1 VFLTKRQAKF
11 RFRMLV
17 DGVPKNLFS
26 VRVRSDDQLA
36 IILPPPKNI
45 EWQNQNHGIVEDHY
59 SIHGPTKGS
68 GTTIKRTLVLDDESL
83 IETVL
88 FAPNEFRGWATPI
101 YINACST
108 LLCDNYNSQN
118 RLKDTHIDIC
128 SYNPN
133 ISTLVYA
140 IIISDGEWDNRK
152 LSDTGLGFLSRKFG
166 RYCVNLLYM
175 FQLLPSNHLGLSQ
188 MVMTST
194 PRLNRG
200 EYAQA
205 GLPLEWRT
213 PEEIGNFTTA
223 LLRQTALV
231 NAQRSAQ
238 WLADQGSGVPHFFMT
253 LAAMYSATP
262 P

>member
-108 LLCDNYNSQN
+108 LLCDN
-118 RLKDTHIDIC
+118 
-128 SYNPN
+128 
-133 ISTLVYA
+133 
-140 IIISDGEWDNRK
+140 
-152 LSDTGLGFLSRKFG
+152 
-166 RYCVNLLYM
+166 
-175 FQLLPSNHLGLSQ
+175 SNHLGLSQ